1 MQLPAIYAETPVAW
15 LPAQSI
21 ATFPVNTFLENL
33 AILPS
38 GEIYLTNH
46 EAGAVVQLNPDG
58 NLTTYAQLSGKVSG
72 IAWIEPDQFLI
83 NGWNSKGIPFVAVL
97 SEGEVQFLQTLPEAQ
112 FLNGITPLSSRH
124 YLMADSYR
132 GTIWSFDISTQ
143 TVELWLE
150 HPLLARSDESSTFPA
165 VNGLKRFGNSLY
177 ASNTQRMLLLQIP
190 LDESLKPQEPEIF
203 IEETNIDDFAF
214 DIHGN
219 LYGATHVYNSVI
231 RIDRDR
237 QTTIIAQAEQGVTG
251 CTAVAFHSTDLYV
264 VNNGGMFLPPPTGI
278 EPAQVVRLAVG
289 INGAPLLS
297 QD

>member
-1 MQLPAIYAETPVAW
+1 MQLPAIYAETPVAL

-38 GEIYLTNH
+38 GDLYLTNH
-46 EAGAVVQLNPDG
+46 EAGAVVQLNPEG
-58 NLTTYAQLSGKVSG
+58 HLTTYAQLSGKVSG
-72 IAWIEPDQFLI
+72 IAWIEPDQFLV
-83 NGWNSKGIPFVAVL
+83 NGWNAEGVPFVAVL
-97 SEGEVQFLQTLPEAQ
+97 SAGEVPFLQTLPEAQ

-132 GTIWSFDISTQ
+132 GAIWSFDVSTQ
-143 TVELWLE
+143 TVDLWFE
-150 HPLLARSDESSTFPA
+150 HPLLARSDETSTFPA
-165 VNGLKRFGNSLY
+165 VNGIKRFGNRLY
-177 ASNTQRMLLLQIP
+177 ASNTQQMLLLQMP
-190 LDESLKPQEPEIF
+190 LDESLKPQAPEIF
-203 IEETNIDDFAF
+203 IDGTNIDDFAF

-237 QTTIIAQAEQGVTG
+237 QTTIIAQAAQGVTG
-251 CTAVAFHSTDLYV
+251 CTAVAFHGTDLYV
-264 VNNGGMFLPPPTGI
+264 VNNGGMFLPPETGV

-289 INGAPLLS
+289 VSGAPLLS
-297 QD
+297 EG